1 MYVCMGGGVWVG
13 GWVVGGCV
21 CVCVGGCGW
30 VGGWWAGG
38 WVLYM
43 YLEAVGL
50 TPFRSLVSFSEFAR
64 ALFIDRNAL
73 REQYVESHHLV

>member
-1 MYVCMGGGVWVG
+1 
-13 GWVVGGCV
+13 
-21 CVCVGGCGW
+21 
-30 VGGWWAGG
+30 
-38 WVLYM
+38 M
-43 YLEAVGL
+43 YLEAVDL